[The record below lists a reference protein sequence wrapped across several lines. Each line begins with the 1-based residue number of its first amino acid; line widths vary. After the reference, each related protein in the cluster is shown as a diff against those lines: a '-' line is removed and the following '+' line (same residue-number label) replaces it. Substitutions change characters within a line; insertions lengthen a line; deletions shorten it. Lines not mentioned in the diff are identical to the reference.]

1 MDATTEARQPAR
13 VTEFAFVDPGLM
25 GLNLFRPLPRR
36 GRHDARRR
44 MFEVEAVHDGRRLRV
59 VGPYTLGADDLSVLL
74 AVLALAGLLGK
85 VIEAAASEASR
96 VAIVDGLESRGE
108 VVDAVHIRVRTTLYA
123 VCREAGVSVNGGS
136 YERVSECLWRMAA
149 MSYAD
154 LGPVEANARR
164 MRMSGS
170 QRLLSAAT
178 DEATGEVTVV
188 VNARFAGVLLGPPYG
203 RIDLTE
209 ARSLGEMARLL
220 HLRLSVM
227 IRRGRALTVTTDQ
240 LGEWVYGGP
249 SASGREARRRREEVR
264 HGMEELGRL
273 PGWELSENRRRLMVS
288 VSRPAAGGSREP
300 GCAPPCKEHAAAG
313 RGPVAAPGGACA
325 DA

>member
-1 MDATTEARQPAR
+1 MDATTEARHPTR

-36 GRHDARRR
+36 GRDGARKR
-44 MFEVEAVHDGRRLRV
+44 MFEVEAIHDGRRLRV

-96 VAIVDGLESRGE
+96 VAIVDGLESKGE
-108 VVDAVHIRVRTTLYA
+108 VVDAMHIRVRTTLYP

-136 YERVSECLWRMAA
+136 YERVAECLWRMAA

-154 LGPVEANARR
+154 LGPVGANARR
-164 MRMSGS
+164 IRMGGS
-170 QRLLSAAT
+170 QRLLSAAM

-188 VNARFAGVLLGPPYG
+188 VNARFAAVLLGPPYG
-203 RIDLTE
+203 RIDLVE

-227 IRRGRALTVTTDQ
+227 IRRGKALSVTIDQ
-240 LGEWVYGGP
+240 LGEWVYGSP
-249 SASGREARRRREEVR
+249 PASGREARRRREEVR
-264 HGMEELGRL
+264 HGMDELGRL

-288 VSRPAAGGSREP
+288 VGRAARGGDRDA
-300 GCAPPCKEHAAAG
+300 GCAPLSAAHPAAA
-313 RGPVAAPGGACA
+313 AA
-325 DA
+325 